1 MLKYLL
7 PASLIVFPMCFFA
20 QKVQVLPKPK
30 FKLEDQKKLTDSAFK
45 FYEKGL
51 KAFNEQKYREA
62 DSLYTISEL
71 IKQHPDTYY
80 NRALTRAALNDPR
93 GYCEDICSAAT
104 MGDRECD
111 TIFRRECGTVDT
123 IYMGADNKPATRLK
137 HHFFSLMYQ
146 SDYKKANIG
155 VKFDNKG
162 KFIEAEKLIIP
173 DSTGIPL
180 GENPPEFQ
188 GGIDGLKAFIKAK
201 TKFPVTNK
209 SQNVS
214 GQVLVKFI
222 VNRFGY
228 PENISVVNGIENCPE
243 CSREAV
249 RVISSMPRWQPGTYN
264 GKTVKCKYNVP
275 VSFKSGT

>member
-1 MLKYLL
+1 MLKYFL
-7 PASLIVFPMCFFA
+7 PACLFVFPMCFVA
-20 QKVQVLPKPK
+20 QKVQPLPKPK

-62 DSLYTISEL
+62 DSLYTISEI

-80 NRALTRAALNDPR
+80 NRALTRAALNDPQ

-173 DSTGIPL
+173 DSTGIPM
-180 GENPPEFQ
+180 GETPPEFQ
-188 GGIDGLKAFIKAK
+188 GGIDGLKAFVKSK

-209 SQNVS
+209 NKNVS

-243 CSREAV
+243 
-249 RVISSMPRWQPGTYN
+249 
-264 GKTVKCKYNVP
+264 
-275 VSFKSGT
+275 

>member
-1 MLKYLL
+1 MLKYFL
-7 PASLIVFPMCFFA
+7 PACLFVFPMCFVA
-20 QKVQVLPKPK
+20 QKVQPLPKPK

-62 DSLYTISEL
+62 DSLYTISEI

-80 NRALTRAALNDPR
+80 NRALTRAALNDPQ

-173 DSTGIPL
+173 DSTGIPM
-180 GENPPEFQ
+180 GETPPEFQ
-188 GGIDGLKAFIKAK
+188 GGIDGLKAFVKSK

-209 SQNVS
+209 NKNVS

-249 RVISSMPRWQPGTYN
+249 RVISSMPRWKPGAYN

-275 VSFKSGT
+275 VFFKSGT